1 MNFAAI
7 ETATEWCSVA
17 LWHDGEIVSLERRAG
32 PRQGEFVLP
41 MLETLFER
49 TGLTAASLDAIA
61 YGAGP
66 GAFTGLRI
74 ACGVAQGLAF
84 AHSLPVIGISTL
96 EATAE
101 DSGARRAYVA
111 LDARM
116 NEVYYAAYEKRA
128 GDAGWTTILSAR
140 CAPPDA
146 VEIPEDN
153 GWLGCGNGFSAY
165 ADRIEPRLR
174 SVLSRIAPEVRPSAV
189 AVARLAAP
197 RLAAG
202 EGVDAALAAPHY
214 VRDKIAL
221 TSVEQAAQAAHA
233 TNAATL
239 EPR

>member
-17 LWHDGEIVSLERRAG
+17 LWRDGEIVSLERRAG

-41 MLETLFER
+41 MLHTLLKSA
-49 TGLTAASLDAIA
+49 GLAVAGLDAIS

-84 AHSLPVIGISTL
+84 AHNLPVIGISTL
-96 EATAE
+96 EAAAE
-101 DSGARRAYVA
+101 ESGAERAFVA

-116 NEVYYAAYEKRA
+116 HEVYYAAFERKGA
-128 GDAGWTTILSAR
+128 AWHAVLPAR

-146 VEIPEDN
+146 VEIPAGA
-153 GWLGCGNGFSAY
+153 GWLGCGSGFAAY
-165 ADRIEPRLR
+165 AERLESR
-174 SVLSRIAPEVRPSAV
+174 LAGVLLRVAPDVRPSAV

-202 EGVDAALAAPHY
+202 EGVDAALATPHY

-221 TSVEQAAQAAHA
+221 TSAEQA
-233 TNAATL
+233 
-239 EPR
+239 ERR

>member
-17 LWHDGEIVSLERRAG
+17 LWCGGEIASLERRAG

-41 MLETLFER
+41 MLDSLLKR
-49 TGLTAASLDAIA
+49 NGLGASDLDAIA

-84 AHSLPVIGISTL
+84 AHGLPVIGISTL
-96 EATAE
+96 EAAAE
-101 DSGARRAYVA
+101 DSGAERAFVA

-116 NEVYYAAYEKRA
+116 HEVYYAAYERQRGVPRWKTVLA
-128 GDAGWTTILSAR
+128 AR
-140 CAPPDA
+140 CAPPDE
-146 VEIPEDN
+146 VELPGGTD
-153 GWLGCGNGFSAY
+153 WLGCGSGFSAY
-165 ADRIEPRLR
+165 AARIEPRLAGT
-174 SVLSRIAPEVRPSAV
+174 LSRIAPELRPSAA

-214 VRDKIAL
+214 VRDRIAL
-221 TSVEQAAQAAHA
+221 TSVEQAAQSG
-233 TNAATL
+233 
-239 EPR
+239 PRR